1 MNEDH
6 TPIPHAALVL
16 VGDGNKAIFYRNEGT
31 PMHVNL
37 VVERMFSQE
46 NPRTRDQGTDR
57 PGRYAGPV
65 GSARSAVEE
74 TDWHQLAEDRFAH
87 QISAELYR
95 LAHANRFEQLI
106 VVAPPKVIGNLRS
119 SLHQAVTRRIVAE
132 IPKDLTGRPKEDVA
146 RLISG

>member
-37 VVERMFSQE
+37 VVERMFTQE
-46 NPRTRDQGTDR
+46 NPRTSEQGTDR

-65 GSARSAVEE
+65 GNARSAVED

-87 QISAELYR
+87 QISNELYR

-106 VVAPPKVIGNLRS
+106 VVAPPKVIGSLRG
-119 SLHQAVTRRIVAE
+119 SLHQTVTRRIVAE
-132 IPKDLTGRPKEDVA
+132 IPKDLTGRPKEDVV